1 MALPKLVTPEYTLLL
16 PSTQEEIKFRAFLV
30 KEQKVLMI
38 SQESGDERMIADAL
52 GSLVYTCTYGSV
64 DAGKNPMFDIE
75 YVFLQI
81 RGKSVGSVVELTVV
95 CPDDGETVVQTK
107 VSLEDVGVQTNIT
120 HKTEFNLTDDI
131 KINFKYPKLN
141 DIKGLPEHATEFERM
156 TTLVHHCIESVETP
170 DEVINHVDMTAAEIE
185 EFIDSFNAEQ
195 LEGVL
200 EFFDTMPKVRH
211 LLEVTNPV
219 TGVKGEVLLE
229 GIESFLE

>member
-38 SQESGDERMIADAL
+38 AQESGDERMIADAL
-52 GSLVYTCTYGSV
+52 GSLGYTCTYGSV

-131 KINFKYPKLN
+131 KINFKYPKLKS
-141 DIKGLPEHATEFERM
+141 I
-156 TTLVHHCIESVETP
+156 S
-170 DEVINHVDMTAAEIE
+170 
-185 EFIDSFNAEQ
+185 
-195 LEGVL
+195 
-200 EFFDTMPKVRH
+200 FDTIFLINNLSFFLIKNVFI
-211 LLEVTNPV
+211 
-219 TGVKGEVLLE
+219 TGASG
-229 GIESFLE
+229 GIGKE